1 MQHVEILLVEDNEAD
16 IVLVK
21 EALKDAKIYNSLHV
35 VNDGEAAIA
44 FLENDPQ
51 LNPDKIRPGI
61 VLLDLYMPK
70 KNGME
75 VLEYIKGH
83 EQLRTIPVVV
93 MTSSQDETDIVQAY
107 KLQANCYITKPVDF
121 EQLIKVIKTLE
132 DFWLSVVQ
140 LPKQI

>member
-1 MQHVEILLVEDNEAD
+1 MKQVDILLVEDNEAD
-16 IVLVK
+16 VVLVK
-21 EALKDAKIYNSLHV
+21 EALKDAKIYNTLHV

-44 FLENDPQ
+44 FLEKDTKV
-51 LNPDKIRPGI
+51 NPEGIRPGL

-75 VLEYIKGH
+75 VLKHIKTNDD
-83 EQLRTIPVVV
+83 LKTIPVVV
-93 MTSSQDETDIVQAY
+93 MTSSQEETDIVEAY
-107 KLQANCYITKPVDF
+107 EQQANCYITKPVDF

-140 LPKQI
+140 LPK

>member
-1 MQHVEILLVEDNEAD
+1 MQHVDILLVEDNEGD

-35 VNDGEAAIA
+35 ATDGEVAID
-44 FLENDPQ
+44 FLNGDKQ
-51 LNPDKIRPGI
+51 SNPDMVKPGL

-75 VLEYIKGH
+75 VLKFIKTDDK
-83 EQLRTIPVVV
+83 LKTIPVVV
-93 MTSSQDETDIVQAY
+93 MTSSQEETDIVQAY
-107 KLQANCYITKPVDF
+107 ELQANCYITKPVDF
-121 EQLIKVIKTLE
+121 NQLISVIKTLE

-140 LPKQI
+140 LPRQS